1 MFWTAIGACVLFT
14 LALIASHWLTYWW
27 GHGAGRIKSADYWRP
42 MYVEL
47 RDHCTELEHQV
58 RGTRRPW
65 MIRPLSPA
73 ELRRP
78 QPNPR
83 PTPEPVTS
91 NQPRL
96 GPTTDQFEALI
107 DDIKAGTWEPPGQSV
122 FRSLSER
129 RDT

>member
-42 MYVEL
+42 MYAEL

-73 ELRRP
+73 ELRPP
-78 QPNPR
+78 QPSPQ
-83 PTPEPVTS
+83 PTPEPTTGVL
-91 NQPRL
+91 PRRKYDT
-96 GPTTDQFEALI
+96 GEFEAII
-107 DDIKAGTWEPPGQSV
+107 DQIREGTYPLPPIPDG
-122 FRSLSER
+122 L
-129 RDT
+129 T